1 MERYRLRARVVL
13 LLLGVAAGSLLPGSA
28 SAQYFGRNKVQY
40 QTFDFQVLHSPHFD
54 VYFYEEE
61 RASLQR
67 VVDAAESAYLD
78 LSKKFNFQVSK
89 KIPLIFYATHSAFEQ
104 SNGVVFNKTGDGV
117 FVPPLDLKTLG
128 LFAQFSLNPFEDAP
142 GGPASVIRST

>member
-61 RASLQR
+61 EAASR
-67 VVDAAESAYLD
+67 DAARMAERWYSRLSNILD
-78 LSKKFNFQVSK
+78 HDFELRQPIVLYGSHPAFQQTTTLSGS
-89 KIPLIFYATHSAFEQ
+89 IGEGTG
-104 SNGVVFNKTGDGV
+104 GVTEALVDELYV
-117 FVPPLDLKTLG
+117 
-128 LFAQFSLNPFEDAP
+128 EEE
-142 GGPASVIRST
+142 

>member
-61 RASLQR
+61 E
-67 VVDAAESAYLD
+67 AA
-78 LSKKFNFQVSK
+78 
-89 KIPLIFYATHSAFEQ
+89 
-104 SNGVVFNKTGDGV
+104 
-117 FVPPLDLKTLG
+117 
-128 LFAQFSLNPFEDAP
+128 
-142 GGPASVIRST
+142 